1 MSIDPVTLAVT
12 QNRLDHVTQQMGW
25 VMLRTARSPIF
36 SQSHDFSCFIATD
49 QGDVIAQADGIPI
62 HTGSGGFAI
71 RALLDTFG
79 GSISPEDVFLLN
91 DPYLAGGNH
100 LPDWVVARPAFHEGQ
115 LIGFACNRAH
125 QADIG
130 GGAAGT
136 YNPEATEIF
145 HEGLRIPPV
154 RLVEKGQVRE
164 DLWQLLLANSRA
176 SEALDG
182 DLSAMLGSTLIGLQ
196 GIENIAAQHGLEK
209 TRAIF
214 EGMLASADLA
224 QRKVFASLP
233 AGEYTGQDYSD
244 NDCLGPADVW
254 IKVKLT
260 ITPAGEVVVDF
271 TGTSPQ
277 VKGFKNSS
285 LANTMSAVSVA
296 IASFFDP
303 GLPNNEGR
311 FRGVKLIAPL
321 GSIVNPEAPAP
332 LTMCT
337 TFCAHEI
344 IHALW
349 QALAKADPARAC
361 AGWGKNIFGVTSGVT
376 DSGRYVL
383 YHANAACGAGAV
395 DGRDGFNSI
404 GHLASLGGFVLPNIE
419 IYEAQFPVHY
429 DKQEFRTDTGGAGK
443 YRGGTGV
450 DYKVTVFGEASYSF
464 RGEGLRYTSSYGV
477 HGGFAGA
484 QGEMEIVQP
493 SGQST
498 PAPKYGIRHFNS
510 ASLKASSPG
519 GGGWGHPFERAQ
531 EQVLRD
537 VRDGVVSADA
547 AREVYGVAL
556 TADLRALD
564 VDETSRL
571 RASHMAH

>member
-1 MSIDPVTLAVT
+1 MTIDPVTLAVT
-12 QNRLDHVTQQMGW
+12 QNRLDHITQQMGW

-36 SQSHDFSCFIATD
+36 SQSHDFSCFIATER
-49 QGDVIAQADGIPI
+49 GDVIAQADGIPI

-71 RALLDTFG
+71 RALIETFG
-79 GSISPEDVFLLN
+79 ASIAPEDVFLLN

-100 LPDWVVARPAFHEGQ
+100 LPDWVIARPAFHAGQ
-115 LIGFACNRAH
+115 LVGFACNRAH

-164 DLWQLLLANSRA
+164 DLWAMLLANSRA

-182 DLSAMLGSTLIGLQ
+182 DLSAMLGSTRIGLD
-196 GIENIAAQHGLEK
+196 GIENIASLHGLDT
-209 TRAIF
+209 TREIF
-214 EGMLASADLA
+214 EGMLESADRA
-224 QRKVFASLP
+224 QRKAFAHLP
-233 AGEYTGQDYSD
+233 AGEYTGEDYSD
-244 NDCLGPADVW
+244 NDCFGPADVW
-254 IKVKLT
+254 VKVKLT
-260 ITPAGEVVVDF
+260 IDRDGAALVDF
-271 TGTSPQ
+271 TGSSPQ

-285 LANTMSAVSVA
+285 LANTTSAVSVA

-303 GLPNNEGR
+303 ELPNNEGR
-311 FRGVKLIAPL
+311 FRSVKIVAPV
-321 GSIVNPEAPAP
+321 GTIVNPVAPAP
-332 LTMCT
+332 MTMCT

-344 IHALW
+344 IHAVW
-349 QALAKADPARAC
+349 QALAKADPPRAC

-376 DSGRYVL
+376 EAGRYVL

-419 IYEAQFPVHY
+419 IYEAQFPVRY
-429 DKQEFRTDTGGAGK
+429 GKQEFRVDTGGPGK

-450 DYKVTVFGEASYSF
+450 DYQVTVFGDASYSF
-464 RGEGLRYTSSYGV
+464 RGEGLRYTSSFGV
-477 HGGFAGA
+477 HGGEAGA
-484 QGEMEIVQP
+484 SGEMTIGLPAGEEV
-493 SGQST
+493 
-498 PAPKYGIRHFNS
+498 PAPKYGIRHYAD
-510 ASLKASSPG
+510 ASITAASPG
-519 GGGWGHPFERAQ
+519 GGGWGRPIDREP
-531 EQVLRD
+531 EKVLRD
-537 VRDGVVSADA
+537 VRDGVVSSRA

-556 TADLRALD
+556 SDDLRAID
-564 VDETSRL
+564 SAATRQL
-571 RASHMAH
+571 RASA

>member
-1 MSIDPVTLAVT
+1 MNIDPVTLAVT

-36 SQSHDFSCFIATD
+36 SQSHDFSCFIATAE
-49 QGDVIAQADGIPI
+49 GSVIAQADGIPI

-71 RALLDTFG
+71 RALIKVFG
-79 GSISPEDVFLLN
+79 ATISPQDVFLLN

-100 LPDWVVARPAFHEGQ
+100 LPDWVIARPAFHEGQ

-154 RLVEKGQVRE
+154 RLVERGVVRQ
-164 DLWQLLLANSRA
+164 DLWSLLLANSRA

-196 GIENIAAQHGLEK
+196 GIESVATLHGLDA

-214 EGMLASADLA
+214 EGMLDSADKA
-224 QRKVFASLP
+224 QRRVFASLP
-233 AGEYTGQDYSD
+233 AGEYFGEDYSD
-244 NDCLGPADVW
+244 NDCIGPADVW
-254 IKVKLT
+254 VRVKLT
-260 ITPAGEVVVDF
+260 IGADGDAVVDF

-311 FRGVKLIAPL
+311 FRSVKLIAPR
-321 GSIVNPEAPAP
+321 GSLINPEAPAP

-344 IHALW
+344 IHAVW
-349 QALAKADPARAC
+349 KALADADPTRAC

-395 DGRDGFNSI
+395 EGRDGFNSI

-419 IYEAQFPVHY
+419 VYEAQFPVRY
-429 DKQEFRTDTGGAGK
+429 GKQEFRVDAAGPGK

-450 DYKVTVFGEASYSF
+450 DYQVTVFGEASYSF

-477 HGGFAGA
+477 HGGEAGA
-484 QGEMEIVQP
+484 MGEMTIELAEG
-493 SGQST
+493 GQE
-498 PAPKYGIRHFNS
+498 PAPKYGIRHFAD
-510 ASLKASSPG
+510 ASVTANSPG
-519 GGGWGHPFERAQ
+519 GGGWGRPFERDVDL
-531 EQVLRD
+531 VLRD
-537 VRDGVVSADA
+537 VRDGVVSMDA
-547 AREVYGVAL
+547 ARDVYGVTL
-556 TADLRALD
+556 TRDRRA
-564 VDETSRL
+564 VDTEATARL
-571 RASHMAH
+571 RAASRT

>member
-1 MSIDPVTLAVT
+1 MTIDPVTLAVT
-12 QNRLDHVTQQMGW
+12 QNRLDHMTQQMGW

-36 SQSHDFSCFIATD
+36 SQSHDFSCFIATA
-49 QGDVIAQADGIPI
+49 QGEVIAQADGIPI

-79 GSISPEDVFLLN
+79 DTIAPEDVFLLN

-100 LPDWVVARPAFHEGQ
+100 LPDWVIARPAFHDGQ
-115 LIGFACNRAH
+115 IVGFACNRAH

-136 YNPEATEIF
+136 YNPEATEIY
-145 HEGLRIPPV
+145 HEGIRIPPM
-154 RLVEKGQVRE
+154 RLVEKGAVRE
-164 DLWQLLLANSRA
+164 DLWALLLANSRA

-182 DLSAMLGSTLIGLQ
+182 DLSAMLGSTRIGLE
-196 GIENIAAQHGLEK
+196 GIESIARHHGLEA

-214 EGMLASADLA
+214 EGMLASADAA
-224 QRKVFASLP
+224 QRNAFARLP
-233 AGEYTGQDYSD
+233 AGEYRGEDYSD
-244 NDCLGPADVW
+244 NDCFGPADVW
-254 IKVKLT
+254 VRVKLS
-260 ITPAGEVVVDF
+260 IEGDGAAVVDF
-271 TGTSPQ
+271 TGSSPQ

-285 LANTMSAVSVA
+285 IANTTSAVAVA

-311 FRGVKLIAPL
+311 FRSIKIVAPK
-321 GSIVNPEAPAP
+321 GTIVNPIEPAP

-361 AGWGKNIFGVTSGVT
+361 AGWGKNIFGVTSGVA
-376 DSGRYVL
+376 DGSRYVL

-404 GHLASLGGFVLPNIE
+404 GHVASLGGFVLPNIE
-419 IYEAQFPVHY
+419 IYEAQFPVLY
-429 DKQEFRTDTGGAGK
+429 GKQEFRTDTGGTGK

-450 DYKVTVFGEASYSF
+450 DYQVTVFGEASYSF
-464 RGEGLRYTSSYGV
+464 RGEGLRYISSFGV
-477 HGGFAGA
+477 HGGQAGA
-484 QGEMEIVQP
+484 SGEMTIGLP
-493 SGQST
+493 SGET
-498 PAPKYGIRHFNS
+498 VPAPKYGIRHYEN
-510 ASLKASSPG
+510 ASVTAASPG
-519 GGGWGHPFERAQ
+519 GGGWGRPFER
-531 EQVLRD
+531 EPEMVLRD
-537 VRDGVVSADA
+537 VRDGVVSLQA

-556 TADLRALD
+556 TNDLHAIDRAA
-564 VDETSRL
+564 TNRL
-571 RASHMAH
+571 RASA

>member
-1 MSIDPVTLAVT
+1 MNIDPVTLAVT

-36 SQSHDFSCFIATD
+36 SQSHDFSCFIATAN
-49 QGDVIAQADGIPI
+49 GDVIAQADGIPI

-71 RALLDTFG
+71 RALIGTFG
-79 GSISPEDVFLLN
+79 ASICPEDVFLLN

-100 LPDWVVARPAFHEGQ
+100 LPDWVIARPAFHDGQ

-154 RLVEKGQVRE
+154 RLVEKGAVRE
-164 DLWQLLLANSRA
+164 DLWSLLLANSRA

-196 GIENIAAQHGLEK
+196 GIESVAALHGLET

-214 EGMLASADLA
+214 EGMLDSADRA

-233 AGEYTGQDYSD
+233 AGEYAGEDYSD

-254 IKVKLT
+254 VRVKLT
-260 ITPAGEVVVDF
+260 IGAEGDAMVDF
-271 TGTSPQ
+271 TGTSAQ

-311 FRGVKLIAPL
+311 FRSVKLIAPR
-321 GSIVNPEAPAP
+321 GSLVNPEAPAP

-344 IHALW
+344 IHAVW

-376 DSGRYVL
+376 ETGRYVL

-419 IYEAQFPVHY
+419 IYEAQFPVRY
-429 DKQEFRTDTGGAGK
+429 GKQEFRVDAGGPGK

-450 DYKVTVFGEASYSF
+450 DYQVTVFGEASYSF

-477 HGGFAGA
+477 HGGQAGA
-484 QGEMEIVQP
+484 MGEMSIDLP
-493 SGQST
+493 SGEHML
-498 PAPKYGIRHFNS
+498 APKYAIRHYVD
-510 ASLKASSPG
+510 ASLTAASPG
-519 GGGWGHPFERAQ
+519 GGGWGHPFDRA
-531 EQVLRD
+531 EGLVLRD
-537 VRDGVVSADA
+537 VRDGVVSVEA
-547 AREVYGVAL
+547 AREVYGVAV
-556 TADLRALD
+556 TPDLRA
-564 VDETSRL
+564 VDAGATARL
-571 RASHMAH
+571 RAVGSA